1 MSGRGFVMKKKVMF
15 LMIMLCLCIPKII
28 FANTTTED
36 VTKAS
41 PIQFES
47 DEYFRITQPIKDKM
61 AVFDKDVNVTGEARY
76 KTVIKLQ
83 LFNKQENERI
93 YPRNAY
99 RTYDLDPVGMSQT
112 FSELIELKQGENKVR
127 FIYSYENKNGE
138 LVEGRVV
145 IYVTRKSEAEKAAIK
160 NLRIDNTE
168 LFING
173 LKNK

>member
-1 MSGRGFVMKKKVMF
+1 MRKRMVF
-15 LMIMLCLCIPKII
+15 LLAMLCLLLSKSI
-28 FANTTTED
+28 FANTATEG

-41 PIQFES
+41 PIQFEA
-47 DEYFRITQPIKDKM
+47 DEYFRLTQPIKDKI

-76 KTVIKLQ
+76 KTVIKMQ
-83 LFNKQENERI
+83 LFNKKENERI
-93 YPRNAY
+93 YPRDAY
-99 RTYDLDPVGMSQT
+99 CTYDLDPVGMSQT

-127 FIYSYENKNGE
+127 FIYSYENKNKE

-145 IYVTRKSEAEKAAIK
+145 IYITRKSEAEKAAIK

-168 LFING
+168 AFTNG